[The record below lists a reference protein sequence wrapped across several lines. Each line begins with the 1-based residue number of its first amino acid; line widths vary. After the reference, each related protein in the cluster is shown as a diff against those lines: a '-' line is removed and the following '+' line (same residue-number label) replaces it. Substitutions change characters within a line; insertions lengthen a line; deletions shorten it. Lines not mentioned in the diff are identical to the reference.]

1 MSFVEQGLMNVA
13 HRDICEIKVDVDSK
27 GIITNTQYISDVW
40 GTRNVDLCPQT
51 GGLDKLKYVLQ
62 PELYEY
68 DKKHNILIHWLILPE
83 QETTGLAK
91 KLGIKK
97 H

>member
-1 MSFVEQGLMNVA
+1 MIYWFHIWEIRTAKGNNGLGAVRMMSFVEQGLMNVT

-27 GIITNTQYISDVW
+27 GIITNTRYISDVW

-68 DKKHNILIHWLILPE
+68 DKKH
-83 QETTGLAK
+83 
-91 KLGIKK
+91 
-97 H
+97 